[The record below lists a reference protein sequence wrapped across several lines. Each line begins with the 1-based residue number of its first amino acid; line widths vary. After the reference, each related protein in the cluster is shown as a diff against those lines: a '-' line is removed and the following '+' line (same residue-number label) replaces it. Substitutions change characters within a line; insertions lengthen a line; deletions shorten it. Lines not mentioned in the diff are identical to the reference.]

1 VGLRLATDPTHRPKL
16 AALIYPAVDHDLG
29 RYESADLFDAPLT
42 PEIVRRDIRRYAP
55 READHRDPRAA
66 VMAASDLSG
75 MPPTYIAAAGMDVLR
90 DQGEAFG
97 ERLLECGVEVDVRRF
112 SNLPHGFFGLFVD
125 PEARAA
131 TEEIAVAIA
140 ERI

>member
-1 VGLRLATDPTHRPKL
+1 
-16 AALIYPAVDHDLG
+16 
-29 RYESADLFDAPLT
+29 
-42 PEIVRRDIRRYAP
+42 
-55 READHRDPRAA
+55 
-66 VMAASDLSG
+66 MAASDLSG
-75 MPPTYIAAAGMDVLR
+75 MPPTYIATAGIDVLR

-97 ERLLECGVEVDVRRF
+97 ERLLGCRVEVEVRRS

-131 TEEIAVAIA
+131 TEAIAVAIA